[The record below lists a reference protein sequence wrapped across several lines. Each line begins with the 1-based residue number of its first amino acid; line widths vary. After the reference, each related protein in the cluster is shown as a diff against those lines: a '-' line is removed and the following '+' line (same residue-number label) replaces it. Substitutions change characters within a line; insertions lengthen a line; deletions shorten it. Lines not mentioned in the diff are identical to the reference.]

1 MSTKTCE
8 GKVINGR
15 IELPADANLPENLR
29 VLVVVPD
36 GAEPLGRVASPRL
49 ANPEQA
55 KDFVMEVEEDSRTR
69 WCNRILDS

>member
-15 IELPADANLPENLR
+15 IELPADANLPENSR

-36 GAEPLGRVASPRL
+36 GADPLLGRVASPRL

-55 KDFVMEVEEDSRTR
+55 KDFVMEVEEASDAS
-69 WCNRILDS
+69 L